1 VNGSRVGQDVQAG
14 LATGGAVTVSARA
27 RTRDEADAEFANLF
41 ARHRSGAL
49 RLAYVLCGDA
59 SAAEDAVAEAFARM
73 YPQWRKGGIDDPGAY
88 LRRAVVNQ
96 VHGGFRRLAV
106 RRRHD
111 ARLGPLDPVGPGDD
125 AVVDRDRLR
134 SALLALPVRQ
144 RAVIALRFLDDLS
157 EADTAA
163 ALGVTPGT
171 VKTQVSRGLERLR
184 ALLADPGTDPLGGDP
199 R

>member
-1 VNGSRVGQDVQAG
+1 MSAG
-14 LATGGAVTVSARA
+14 T
-27 RTRDEADAEFANLF
+27 RTRAEADADFADLF
-41 ARHRSGAL
+41 ARHRAGAL
-49 RLAYVLCGDA
+49 RLAFVLCGDA
-59 SAAEDAVAEAFARM
+59 ATAEDAVAEAFARM
-73 YPQWRKGGIDDPGAY
+73 YPQWRKGGIDDPAAY

-106 RRRHD
+106 RRRY
-111 ARLGPLDPVGPGDD
+111 AAQQCPEPPVAPGDD
-125 AVVDRDRLR
+125 AVAERDRLR
-134 SALLALPVRQ
+134 TALLALPARQ

-163 ALGVTPGT
+163 ALGVSAGT

-184 ALLADPGTDPLGGDP
+184 ALLAGPGTDSDVSDVDSPGGDQ